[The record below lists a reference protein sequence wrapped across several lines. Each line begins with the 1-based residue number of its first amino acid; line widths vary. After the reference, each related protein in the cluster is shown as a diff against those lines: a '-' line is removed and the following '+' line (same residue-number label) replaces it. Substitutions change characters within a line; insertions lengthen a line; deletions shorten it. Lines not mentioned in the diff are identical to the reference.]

1 MPAKSTRSP
10 AKSKSKKTTLDL
22 QKNLL
27 KRKGD
32 VVEKYVSSSDVE
44 YFDWGAYQ
52 ELYEEV
58 DWLPKISHFETVD
71 EGVSK
76 FDIEWIDGVL
86 LDDLYKDPKTDVPH
100 EMRCLH
106 YYQILNMYVVM
117 QNYSKKREKEE
128 IAKMEPDPD
137 FVRTHPIAA
146 ARAEWRNRAEW
157 KDKVFFHNDVSTTNV
172 ICTPNEELILID
184 PDAFA
189 WGDRINFVT
198 SIMSRYSRWLFK
210 ILENDDK

>member
-58 DWLPKISHFETVD
+58 DWLPKVHHFETVD

-86 LDDLYKDPKTDVPH
+86 LDDLYKAPKTHVPH
-100 EMRCLH
+100 EMKCLH

-128 IAKMEPDPD
+128 IAKIEPD
-137 FVRTHPIAA
+137 RTGKTHPIAA

>member
-32 VVEKYVSSSDVE
+32 VVEKYVRSSEVK
-44 YFDWGAYQ
+44 YFDYPAYQ
-52 ELYEEV
+52 ELYEQV
-58 DWLPKISHFETVD
+58 DWLPKVHHFETVD

-189 WGDRINFVT
+189 WGDRVNFVT
-198 SIMSRYSRWLFK
+198 SIMSRYSWWLFK

>member
-1 MPAKSTRSP
+1 MTKSTKSP
-10 AKSKSKKTTLDL
+10 AKSKSITTKLDL

-32 VVEKYVSSSDVE
+32 VVEKYVRSSEVK
-44 YFDWGAYQ
+44 YFDYPAYQ

-58 DWLPKISHFETVD
+58 DWLPKVHHFETVD

-117 QNYSKKREKEE
+117 QNYSKKRAKEE
-128 IAKMEPDPD
+128 IAKIKPGPDD
-137 FVRTHPIAA
+137 GHPIAK
-146 ARAEWRNRAEW
+146 ARAVAKAHAEW
-157 KDKVFFHNDVSTTNV
+157 TNKVFFHNDVSTTNV

-189 WGDRINFVT
+189 WGDRVNFVT

>member
-32 VVEKYVSSSDVE
+32 VVEKYVRSSEVK
-44 YFDWGAYQ
+44 YFDYPAYQ
-52 ELYEEV
+52 ELYEQV
-58 DWLPKISHFETVD
+58 DWLPKVHHFETVD

-128 IAKMEPDPD
+128 IAKIEPD
-137 FVRTHPIAA
+137 RTGKTHPIAA

-189 WGDRINFVT
+189 WGDRVNFVT